1 MFIRFCSVFGRVWE
15 KIAHDFLM
23 CDVLLINV
31 RCFCPPAIISAVIF
45 FLPLH
50 ILCSVFEFRIVL
62 WNSPHHGTIGL
73 F

>member
-15 KIAHDFLM
+15 KTAHDFLM

-45 FLPLH
+45 FSLSTYSAVSLS
-50 ILCSVFEFRIVL
+50 L
-62 WNSPHHGTIGL
+62 GL
-73 F
+73 FFGTVLIMEP